1 MSIFALAGPVQLAFP
16 VLRNVGIT
24 VGTTALGMMRPFF
37 SLSLLV
43 AATMLFRPL
52 IVGVLRAAVVAVK
65 PRETFAVRR
74 INSHLRSVRMLNR
87 MAREMDASQP
97 NVAAELRSFA
107 ARD

>member
-1 MSIFALAGPVQLAFP
+1 MSIFALVGPAQAAFP
-16 VLRNVGIT
+16 ILRNVGM
-24 VGTTALGMMRPFF
+24 TALGVIRPLF

-43 AATMLFRPL
+43 AITMFFKPL
-52 IVGVLRAAVVAVK
+52 IGGVFRAAVVAVK
-65 PRETFAVRR
+65 PHEAFAVRR
-74 INSHLRSVRMLNR
+74 LNSHLRNVRLLNR